1 MRFGSPLLRRVDGW
15 VMGAAL
21 VGLVADVSYGQVHD
35 SDRRVLPNPAADDAR
50 SNMLHPELRRKVSPA
65 AKQPERTAKRR
76 QPQWVFPIGGL
87 VTGGLAAGAVV
98 THAAARERQ
107 EELRSL
113 HLSASECF
121 RSSSA
126 RCQRASVLA
135 DEVERGR
142 NAAWALGSGAVAAA
156 SATVLLWWFWEVDE
170 PVVVGIGPGFEHV
183 KVNWTHAF

>member
-21 VGLVADVSYGQVHD
+21 VGLAADVSYGHVHD
-35 SDRRVLPNPAADDAR
+35 GDGQVLPY
-50 SNMLHPELRRKVSPA
+50 
-65 AKQPERTAKRR
+65 
-76 QPQWVFPIGGL
+76 
-87 VTGGLAAGAVV
+87 
-98 THAAARERQ
+98 AAARESQ

-142 NAAWALGSGAVAAA
+142 NAAWALGLGAVAAA

-170 PVVVGIGPGFEHV
+170 PVVVGIGPSFEHV
-183 KVNWTHAF
+183 KVSWTHAF